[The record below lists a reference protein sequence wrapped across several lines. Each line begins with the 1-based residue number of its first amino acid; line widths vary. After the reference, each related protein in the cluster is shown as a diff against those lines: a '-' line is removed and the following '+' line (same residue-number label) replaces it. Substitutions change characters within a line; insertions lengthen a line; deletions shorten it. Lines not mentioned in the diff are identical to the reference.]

1 MFWIICMH
9 ANCSLATP
17 AKIALHDVIMDT
29 TSFSVEL
36 LDRNR
41 RIDVILLNARNIVQQ
56 RQQMSYFIDSVL
68 SRCTPRYVTVV

>member
-1 MFWIICMH
+1 MYPV
-9 ANCSLATP
+9 CSSATP

-36 LDRNR
+36 LDRNGWM
-41 RIDVILLNARNIVQQ
+41 DVILLSARNIVQQ

-68 SRCTPRYVTVV
+68 S